1 MLKFT
6 AFLLGVIVC
15 ALSFECKA
23 EIVCIHPI
31 PLTIKELA
39 EKEKT
44 GVISH
49 QVAQLNASYL
59 ISKYCDKVT
68 EPLKAVSSV
77 SLGGECE
84 MEWGHRLGE
93 TVYWATCNAGKKF
106 RERTSPSA
114 SACCLQYYRGEQ
126 SLEGWGPSERCRR
139 NLQGIPGFKE
149 NVCKYLQQ
157 SYPSRYSAISR

>member
-1 MLKFT
+1 M
-6 AFLLGVIVC
+6 IVC

-93 TVYWATCNAGKKF
+93 TVYWATCMLEK
-106 RERTSPSA
+106 
-114 SACCLQYYRGEQ
+114 
-126 SLEGWGPSERCRR
+126 SLEKGLLLPRR
-139 NLQGIPGFKE
+139 PVVCNTTVENNLWRAGALLSVVVGIFRASLGLRKMFANTYNNLIRVVTAP
-149 NVCKYLQQ
+149 
-157 SYPSRYSAISR
+157 